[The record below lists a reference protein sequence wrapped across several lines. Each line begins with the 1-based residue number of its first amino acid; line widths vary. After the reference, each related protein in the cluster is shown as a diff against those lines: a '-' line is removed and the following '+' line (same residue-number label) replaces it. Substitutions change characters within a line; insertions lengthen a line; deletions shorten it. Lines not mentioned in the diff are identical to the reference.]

1 MPNLLHVLAAL
12 ALAGCLWILSR
23 EARGVSRSRSFL
35 VLPAP
40 LALGATLLMM
50 GLSEP
55 GQRHADVLRLALATG
70 AGIGLLR
77 GWFVAVEVDPLWST
91 VRLPGGRDGF
101 WSAAAMLA
109 LLVVATALPLASAPL
124 AAMVPFAT
132 AGVAL
137 GAAFLSARAATV
149 YLRTRG

>member
-12 ALAGCLWILSR
+12 ALAGCLRILSR
-23 EARGVSRSRSFL
+23 EARGVSRSRGFL
-35 VLPAP
+35 MLPAP
-40 LALGATLLMM
+40 LALGATLLMF
-50 GLSEP
+50 GLGDP
-55 GQRHADVLRLALATG
+55 GQRQADLLRIALAIG
-70 AGIGLLR
+70 AVLGLLR

-91 VRLPGGRDGF
+91 VRLPGGSDGF

-109 LLVVATALPLASAPL
+109 LLVLATALPLASTTL
-124 AAMVPFAT
+124 VAAVPFAT
-132 AGVAL
+132 AGVGL